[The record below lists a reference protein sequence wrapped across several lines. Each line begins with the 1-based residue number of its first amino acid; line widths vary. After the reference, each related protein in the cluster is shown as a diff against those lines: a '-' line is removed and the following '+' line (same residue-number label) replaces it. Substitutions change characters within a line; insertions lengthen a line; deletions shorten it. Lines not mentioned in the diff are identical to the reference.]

1 MSRPQA
7 ENKNRT
13 KSHGF
18 GSVLVWVVLV
28 VVLVGSAVF
37 SLFVGRY
44 GVEPLSTIEAVL
56 GRAENEIVSNVILSI
71 RLPRILLTL
80 MVGASLAL
88 SGASFQGVFQ
98 NPLVSPDVL
107 SVSSGAAFGAVLGI
121 MLGLSST
128 MMTVLAMAMGLVS
141 VFVTYLFSKVH
152 GRTTVLSLV
161 LSGMVASAFFNA
173 LVSLMKYVAD
183 TDTQLPAITYWLL
196 GSFAT
201 TTFTQVKILVIPFVI
216 GTALL
221 LVMANKINIL
231 SLGDEEAYALGVNP
245 TRSRLLIIFG
255 ATLIT
260 AASITVT
267 GIIGWVGLV
276 IPHIARFLVGPN
288 HAKLLPASALIGAAF
303 MTLVDLAART
313 LLSSE
318 IPVGILT
325 AMIGAPFFAVLFRY
339 EGGRSR

>member
-1 MSRPQA
+1 
-7 ENKNRT
+7 
-13 KSHGF
+13 
-18 GSVLVWVVLV
+18 
-28 VVLVGSAVF
+28 
-37 SLFVGRY
+37 
-44 GVEPLSTIEAVL
+44 
-56 GRAENEIVSNVILSI
+56 
-71 RLPRILLTL
+71 
-80 MVGASLAL
+80 
-88 SGASFQGVFQ
+88 
-98 NPLVSPDVL
+98 
-107 SVSSGAAFGAVLGI
+107 
-121 MLGLSST
+121 
-128 MMTVLAMAMGLVS
+128 
-141 VFVTYLFSKVH
+141 
-152 GRTTVLSLV
+152 
-161 LSGMVASAFFNA
+161 MVASAFFNA

-201 TTFTQVKILVIPFVI
+201 TTFTQVKILVIHFVI

-231 SLGDEEAYALGVNP
+231 SLGDEEAYALGINP